1 VKRGLALSGAVCAG
15 LLSLGLL
22 AWLGI
27 GAVARTLP
35 TGTRTTVRVDTS
47 PDPDESTGGL
57 LDDDVDFDVDADP
70 LDPSGDPYGSYGSYG
85 ADRFGRYWFDPATA
99 ESLVAELA
107 AAVEGSHWC
116 VGWSIVQQTELGSTE
131 ADVGSDRGLDVTARD
146 CTDYVELQVG
156 YQFTSSSSSLEDNAE
171 ARVVS
176 SNNLVT
182 NRFLQHPAYD
192 ISAADLLHEDLGHNE
207 DDLLANAVAGLPL
220 VLAESG
226 DLDPLTVAP
235 VEGEASGASD
245 ASGPG
250 AGSSTDAPA
259 DDGTVTFADAEGE
272 GGNDLWRAN
281 RTPLAL
287 GLASILGGLAVVL
300 WAWARLPLHRAGLAA
315 IARPGGLAAQGRA
328 VNPRRAL
335 KAAMARSQATPAPT
349 AK

>member
-1 VKRGLALSGAVCAG
+1 MKRGLALSGAVCAA

-27 GAVARTLP
+27 GALSRTLP

-47 PDPDESTGGL
+47 PDPDERTGGL
-57 LDDDVDFDVDADP
+57 LDDFDP
-70 LDPSGDPYGSYGSYG
+70 PDPSSDGSFDSSFDSSYSSYGVG
-85 ADRFGRYWFDPATA
+85 ADRFGRYWFDHATA

-107 AAVEGSHWC
+107 AAVDGSHWC
-116 VGWSIVQQTELGSTE
+116 VGWSIVQQTELGTSE
-131 ADVGSDRGLDVTARD
+131 ADVGSNRGLDVTARD

-192 ISAADLLHEDLGHNE
+192 ISAADLLHEDLGHNG

-226 DLDPLTVAP
+226 DLDPLTVEP
-235 VEGEASGASD
+235 VETD
-245 ASGPG
+245 ASE
-250 AGSSTDAPA
+250 AAADPA
-259 DDGTVTFADAEGE
+259 DPPDDGTVTFADAEGE
-272 GGNDLWRAN
+272 GGNDLWRDN
-281 RTPLAL
+281 RTLLAV

-335 KAAMARSQATPAPT
+335 KAAMARSQTTPPPT